1 MNRPASI
8 GCTLTCRSTGRTPA
22 GFCPRVG
29 RRLAYCVRGLTQLNL
44 KEHSAIVVVNAPPSF
59 ETELTALKG
68 VTVLRDLKM
77 AKAVH
82 FALVFATQQKQV
94 DSISKVLA
102 DKAQGDALL
111 WFAYPKGTSKNYKC
125 DFNRDTGWNVIR
137 SVGFDTVRAVAMD
150 EEWSALRF
158 RRVEFIK
165 PSVNKSATKPK

>member
-1 MNRPASI
+1 LGVKELLEIDMS
-8 GCTLTCRSTGRTPA
+8 SV
-22 GFCPRVG
+22 FEK
-29 RRLAYCVRGLTQLNL
+29 LNL
-44 KEHSAIVVVNAPPSF
+44 KEHSEIVVVSAPPSF

-82 FALVFATQQKQV
+82 FALVFATQQKEV
-94 DSISKVLA
+94 DGISKVLA

-137 SVGFDTVRAVAMD
+137 SVGFDTVRAVAID
-150 EEWSALRF
+150 EDWSALRF

-165 PSVNKSATKPK
+165 PSVKESASKSK